1 MFSLLLKMSTVL
13 QSASSAITPFF
24 TSLASGDESSNSASL
39 TAGNTIKPVYV
50 NESCLEFLLME
61 MVDLMF
67 RTTADSEND
76 KEAVF
81 YKLEMLGY
89 QVGQSLVERF
99 TRERPRFVDTLD
111 VVKFICKE
119 LWSIIFKKQID
130 NLKTNHRGVYVLQDN
145 NFRWFV
151 RMSTEAGGAD
161 AAKRAVPYLWFPC
174 GLIRGA
180 LANLGVIS
188 VVVAETNSLPQCTFQ
203 IKIAKS

>member
-1 MFSLLLKMSTVL
+1 MSVL

-24 TSLASGDESSNSASL
+24 SSLASGDDGSTTNSTSTSSNEEQKQL
-39 TAGNTIKPVYV
+39 FV
-50 NESCLEFLLME
+50 NEACLEFLIME

-67 RTTADSEND
+67 RTTTDSEND

-89 QVGQSLVERF
+89 QVGQSLVERD
-99 TRERPRFVDTLD
+99 RPRFVDTLD
-111 VVKFICKE
+111 VVKYICKD
-119 LWSIIFKKQID
+119 LWGIIFKKQID

-145 NFRWFV
+145 SFRWFF

-161 AAKRAVPYLWFPC
+161 AAKRAISYLWFPC

-180 LANLGVIS
+180 LANLGVVSI
-188 VVVAETNSLPQCTFQ
+188 VIAETSTLPQCN
-203 IKIAKS
+203 

>member
-1 MFSLLLKMSTVL
+1 
-13 QSASSAITPFF
+13 
-24 TSLASGDESSNSASL
+24 
-39 TAGNTIKPVYV
+39 
-50 NESCLEFLLME
+50 ME
-61 MVDLMF
+61 MADLMF

-99 TRERPRFVDTLD
+99 TRDRPRFVDTLD

-119 LWSIIFKKQID
+119 FWTIIFKKQID

-145 NFRWFV
+145 NFRWFL
-151 RMSTEAGGAD
+151 RMSTETGSAD
-161 AAKRAVPYLWFPC
+161 AAKRAIAYFWFPC

-180 LANLGVIS
+180 LANLGVVS
-188 VVVAETNSLPQCTFQ
+188 VVVAETTSLPQCTFQ

>member
-1 MFSLLLKMSTVL
+1 MSVL

-24 TSLASGDESSNSASL
+24 SSLASGDDGSTTNSTTSSNEEQKQL
-39 TAGNTIKPVYV
+39 FV
-50 NESCLEFLLME
+50 NEACLEFLIME

-67 RTTADSEND
+67 RTTTDSEND

-99 TRERPRFVDTLD
+99 ARDRPRFVDTLD
-111 VVKFICKE
+111 VVKYICKD
-119 LWSIIFKKQID
+119 LWGIIFKKQID

-145 NFRWFV
+145 SFRWFF
-151 RMSTEAGGAD
+151 RMSTEAGGPD
-161 AAKRAVPYLWFPC
+161 AAKRAISYLWFPC

-180 LANLGVIS
+180 LANLGVVSI
-188 VVVAETNSLPQCTFQ
+188 VIAETSTLPQCTFQ
-203 IKIAKS
+203 IKIAK